1 MRRRI
6 RYVSPSG
13 QSNEWKMSMR
23 SAKEYTYRIF
33 WSSEDDGFVA
43 IADEFPSLSAVE
55 DDQAKALESIDGLVQ
70 DVLADMEESGETP
83 PEPLGVRRYSGK
95 ISLRMSPEQHRRIS
109 MEAAEAGVSLNK
121 LILSR
126 I

>member
-1 MRRRI
+1 
-6 RYVSPSG
+6 
-13 QSNEWKMSMR
+13 MR

-33 WSSEDDGFVA
+33 WSSEDDAFVA
-43 IADEFPSLSAVE
+43 IADEFPSLSVVE
-55 DDQAKALESIDGLVQ
+55 DDQSRALESIDKLVD
-70 DVLADMEESGETP
+70 DVLADMEEAGEMP
-83 PEPLGVRRYSGK
+83 PEPLGVKHFSGK

-109 MEAAEAGVSLNK
+109 MEAAEAGISLNK